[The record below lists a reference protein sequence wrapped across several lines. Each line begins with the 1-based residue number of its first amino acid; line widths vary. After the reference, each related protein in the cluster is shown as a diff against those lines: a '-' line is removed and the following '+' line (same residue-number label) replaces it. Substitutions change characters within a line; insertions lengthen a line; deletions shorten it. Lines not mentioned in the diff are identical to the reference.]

1 MVLCLKYY
9 THLCVVLSLK
19 FIDIQSVRPWYLASF
34 LHKTLHRVFSLGSVI
49 YRKKYSAESQKWRIR
64 TIKYFLRKT
73 CAKCNKTWTTLRTL
87 VKYITTHSTLYPT
100 YNDNDNICHHI
111 SSVFASA
118 NTPLWS
124 DNRGGSI
131 II

>member
-1 MVLCLKYY
+1 MFLCLKYY

-34 LHKTLHRVFSLGSVI
+34 LHKMLHRVFSLGSVI
-49 YRKKYSAESQKWRIR
+49 YRKKYSAESQKWRIS

-87 VKYITTHSTLYPT
+87 VKYITTHSTHTLPIMT
-100 YNDNDNICHHI
+100 MITFVTTFQACSHQQTRHCE
-111 SSVFASA
+111 VTTGEVA
-118 NTPLWS
+118 
-124 DNRGGSI
+124 
-131 II
+131 